1 MTIRA
6 KQDLRVVFVNDG
18 VEFAVI
24 NGGVALHDS
33 RALVDG
39 TPVGI
44 PAPAVMGPVRLLAGL
59 LAAQGM
65 AEAATLTL
73 VPEDILVSHS

>member
-33 RALVDG
+33 RVLVDG
-39 TPVGI
+39 TPWGSGPSGYGSRKASCG
-44 PAPAVMGPVRLLAGL
+44 PAGSTGDGRGRPL
-59 LAAQGM
+59 
-65 AEAATLTL
+65 
-73 VPEDILVSHS
+73 